1 MHGGPDT
8 QSKSVRRGSAG
19 RRGWTRWRWRRRS
32 GRRST
37 FHGRRTQSGRVP
49 SQRFTTVGRGS
60 CGRPTFDVQC
70 RKPTGQQTGQCQSPD
85 NRGRLEA
92 CAKSAQHREH
102 RGESPRWRRC
112 RRSPLD
118 AACSKAGYRRYS
130 TFDATRCRGCECRQ
144 HRWQSSGWIGSTIHP
159 AGPTRFGW
167 LIR

>member
-8 QSKSVRRGSAG
+8 ESNSVRRGSEG
-19 RRGWTRWRWRRRS
+19 RRRWTRWRWRRRS
-32 GRRST
+32 GRRAT

-49 SQRFTTVGRGS
+49 SQRVATLGRGQ
-60 CGRPTFDVQC
+60 CGQPAFDVQC
-70 RKPTGQQTGQCQSPD
+70 GESSGQQTGQHQSPV

-92 CAKSAQHREH
+92 CAKSAQYREH

-118 AACSKAGYRRYS
+118 ASSNKAGYRRYS

-144 HRWQSSGWIGSTIHP
+144 HRWQSSGWIGSTHRSARP
-159 AGPTRFGW
+159 SRLGW